1 MRNEYLCCCVGGFS
15 FVWHA
20 LFPHGHYTHVDESKE
35 SGHLMHSFLFLL
47 SEQSSFFFPAHHTH
61 LLHLF
66 KGNKQYSTAGNL
78 KSGAFVSFTGCTMW
92 FLFYYLF

>member
-1 MRNEYLCCCVGGFS
+1 MRNEYLCCCVGGFL
-15 FVWHA
+15 
-20 LFPHGHYTHVDESKE
+20 LFGMLFSHMDTTTHVDESKE